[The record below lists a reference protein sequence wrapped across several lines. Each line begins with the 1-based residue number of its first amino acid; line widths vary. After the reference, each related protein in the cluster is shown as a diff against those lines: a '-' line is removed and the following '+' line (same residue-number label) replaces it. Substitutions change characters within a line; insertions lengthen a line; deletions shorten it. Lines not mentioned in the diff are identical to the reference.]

1 MADITLDGEA
11 RNEFGRG
18 AARRMRLAGFIP
30 ATIYEGGN
38 EPAFVKLPQKE
49 ATLAMRHANALIE
62 IKYGKES
69 KLAVAREIQRNPV
82 KRTIE
87 HIDFYEV
94 HAGEKVEVEV
104 PVFIEGDPK
113 GAAVA
118 FVDVQNLTVRAD
130 VSNLPENI
138 TISVE
143 GLVEGDHV
151 FAKDVKLPENAEL
164 VIDDPEESIVSVMIP
179 AEEETP
185 AAPAAA
191 PDEATESTEEE

>member
-1 MADITLDGEA
+1 MADITLEGEA
-11 RNEFGRG
+11 RNEFGKG

-82 KRTIE
+82 KRSIE

-94 HAGEKVEVEV
+94 NAGEKVVVEV

-179 AEEETP
+179 AEEEAP

-191 PDEATESTEEE
+191 PNEATESTEEE